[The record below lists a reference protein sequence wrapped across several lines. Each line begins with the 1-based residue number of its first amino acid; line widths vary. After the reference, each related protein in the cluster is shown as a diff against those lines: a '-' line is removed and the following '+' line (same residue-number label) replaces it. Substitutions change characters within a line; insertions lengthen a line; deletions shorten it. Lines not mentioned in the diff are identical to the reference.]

1 MQEHI
6 QRFIIVSIAFVIAS
20 SLTLGFVFP
29 LQSMLLTG
37 SVLEIGLLFLPHG
50 VRILSFYFFGWKAIL
65 YLLPSS
71 YLFWTLSNH
80 AGSELHVLSP
90 VVSMIACYVG
100 YKIATLLPLPA
111 SRELTPNLW
120 KFLVFAGA
128 ISSFANGAALSAL
141 QHQGAELISVLGY
154 LVGDVMGLIVC
165 FLMLMYAFRWAR
177 LIGSA
182 KDV

>member
-6 QRFIIVSIAFVIAS
+6 QRFVVVSIAYVIAF

-29 LQSMLLTG
+29 LQTMLFSG
-37 SVLEIGLLFLPHG
+37 SKLEIGLLFLPHG
-50 VRILSFYFFGWKAIL
+50 VRILAFYFFGWKAIF
-65 YLLPSS
+65 YLMPSS
-71 YLFWTLSNH
+71 YLFWTLSNY

-90 VVSMIACYVG
+90 LVSMIACYVG

-120 KFLVFAGA
+120 KFLVFSGA
-128 ISSFANGAALSAL
+128 ISSFVNGIALSAL
-141 QHQGAELISVLGY
+141 QHQGTELMSVLGY
-154 LVGDVMGLIVC
+154 LVGDIMGLIVC

-182 KDV
+182 SDV